1 MARFIMGF
9 IVGGATVLG
18 ALRYHVVR
26 AADRVH
32 FVPKMSATLSET
44 YVDIRQYTPQEWSNH
59 QAVAAALIRD
69 GKGNLV
75 QGAAVDSLWNGAEG
89 LLKSLGK

>member
-26 AADRVH
+26 AADGVH

>member
-1 MARFIMGF
+1 MGRFLIGF
-9 IVGGATVLG
+9 VVGGATVLG

-26 AADRVH
+26 AGDGVH
-32 FVPKMSATLSET
+32 IVPKMSATLSET
-44 YVDIRQYTPQEWSNH
+44 YVDIRQYSPQDWTSH
-59 QAVAAALIRD
+59 PAVAAALVRA

-89 LLKSLGK
+89 LLKAMR